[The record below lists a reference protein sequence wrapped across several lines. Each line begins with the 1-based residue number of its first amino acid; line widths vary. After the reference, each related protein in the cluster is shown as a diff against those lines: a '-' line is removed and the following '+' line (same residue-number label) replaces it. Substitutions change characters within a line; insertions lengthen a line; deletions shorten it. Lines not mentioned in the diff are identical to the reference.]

1 VKKLPRSVFISSTIA
16 LCLTCHILDD
26 SFYIWMGNDQYGKS
40 LLRDLISY
48 VFGEYYDFMKPNYLT
63 AKNLSNHDEELYDKK
78 GIRICILSNPIV
90 NAKTGKVDANISF
103 LKQIT
108 SLDDQRIR
116 APYGVRS
123 LIYKPKYKFIIQT
136 NNYINFPDNDHDIT
150 KKIRNITFPYS
161 FRKEDEINVNDPM
174 QKPCDEGLKE
184 LIKQKKYILAFLS
197 ILIDEYNDLRSKNFK
212 LDTPIEFTE
221 MKNDYMAENDPVQDF
236 IDNYLIKTK
245 SEKDFIKSSDMYEY
259 FKKQMMEKSNGIS
272 IVTFKEIMTR
282 KKILWKRTNNSRIY
296 YNVKL
301 KQVNDIDIIDV

>member
-1 VKKLPRSVFISSTIA
+1 
-16 LCLTCHILDD
+16 
-26 SFYIWMGNDQYGKS
+26 MGNDQYGKS